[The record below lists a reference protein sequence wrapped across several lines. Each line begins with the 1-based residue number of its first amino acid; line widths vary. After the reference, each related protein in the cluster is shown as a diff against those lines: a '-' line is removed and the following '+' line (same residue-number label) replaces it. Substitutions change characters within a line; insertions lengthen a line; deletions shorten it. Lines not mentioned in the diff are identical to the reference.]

1 MPTYKHNDYYGYINN
16 IQEKAISNPEWF
28 WSESDDAS
36 QARQWLYNNGA
47 SSIIN
52 DIYKNTPDE
61 MKMSIPAKMLSKEI
75 RENRVID
82 TQRENTNK
90 IAKNVAEAGAAVA
103 GAPALISGFAAAP
116 IATGLSLTEGIL
128 GGIAGSVAGSKIGNN
143 VYTKTT
149 SPDEIGASISTNRKL
164 GSELGGLVGGLAGG
178 AVEAKVGAPME
189 NLMQNKYKWYR
200 PAETFTTAER
210 EAARNEWSSYLDNIQ
225 RYKSLYPKYTRK
237 YNGIVL
243 IEEPEI
249 LLNGSTRTPGA
260 VNNLPISEAGR
271 YTSRVNSF
279 IDAAE
284 NALNYYKSKGAFT
297 ITYPQP
303 KSFMDQMWMSTR
315 PKAKIVL
322 DDSITISKSANR
334 AGKAVIGM
342 VPDDSH
348 FYPIEVIG
356 HELGHNHPKFNKFID
371 LQGLTDNQKNT
382 ILKESP
388 YYQHFDYSKL
398 PGRAKSLLKP
408 KEGIDV
414 HDVEYNEGY
423 SDLFGM
429 KTNMYNLGIGK
440 NGKYNIVDL
449 LRYKYLTPYGK
460 HQRFLY
466 QRPGLRRQV
475 QALNESETW

>member
-47 SSIIN
+47 SSIVD

-61 MKMSIPAKMLSKEI
+61 MKMRIPAKMLSKEI
-75 RENRVID
+75 RENRVVD

-90 IAKNVAEAGAAVA
+90 IAKNVAEVGAAVA

-116 IATGLSLTEGIL
+116 IATGLGLV
-128 GGIAGSVAGSKIGNN
+128 GGVVGGVDGSFIGSKIGNN
-143 VYTKTT
+143 VYTRTT
-149 SPDEIGASISTNRKL
+149 SPDGIGASISTNKQL

-178 AVEAKVGAPME
+178 TVGAKAGAPME
-189 NLMQNKYKWYR
+189 SLMQNKYKWYR
-200 PAETFTTAER
+200 PAETFTAAER
-210 EAARNEWSSYLDNIQ
+210 EAARNEWSGYLDNIQ

-237 YNGIVL
+237 YDGITL
-243 IEEPEI
+243 KDDPEI
-249 LLNGSTRTPGA
+249 LLDWTYKPNTVSG
-260 VNNLPISEAGR
+260 LPISKAGR

-284 NALNYYKSKGAFT
+284 NALSYYKSKGSF
-297 ITYPQP
+297 IRTYPHP
-303 KSFMDQMWMSTR
+303 NDLVSQMWMSTR
-315 PKAKIVL
+315 PKTKIVL
-322 DDSITISKSANR
+322 DDRLTISKSANR

-342 VPDDSH
+342 QPDDSH

-371 LQGLTDNQKNT
+371 LQGLTDNQKNA
-382 ILKESP
+382 ILNESP
-388 YYQHFDYSKL
+388 YYKHFDYSKL

-408 KEGIDV
+408 KEGIDI
-414 HDVEYNEGY
+414 HDAEYNEGY

-440 NGKYNIVDL
+440 DGKYNIIDL

>member
-1 MPTYKHNDYYGYINN
+1 MPTYKHNDYYGYINK

-61 MKMSIPAKMLSKEI
+61 MKMRIPAKMLSKEI
-75 RENRVID
+75 RENRVVD

-90 IAKNVAEAGAAVA
+90 IAKNVAEVGAAVA

-116 IATGLSLTEGIL
+116 IATGFGLVSGTV
-128 GGIAGSVAGSKIGNN
+128 GGVVGSFIGSKIGNS
-143 VYTKTT
+143 VYTRTT
-149 SPDEIGASISTNRKL
+149 SPDGIGASISTNKQL

-178 AVEAKVGAPME
+178 AIGAKVGAPME
-189 NLMQNKYKWYR
+189 NLMQNKYKWYY
-200 PAETFTTAER
+200 PAETFTAAER
-210 EAARNEWSSYLDNIQ
+210 EAARNEWTGYLDNIQ

-237 YNGIVL
+237 YDGFRIDD
-243 IEEPEI
+243 PEI
-249 LLNGSTRTPGA
+249 LLDWTYKPNTVSG
-260 VNNLPISEAGR
+260 LPISKAGR

-297 ITYPQP
+297 TTYPQP
-303 KSFMDQMWMSTR
+303 NDLVSQMRMSTR

-322 DDSITISKSANR
+322 DDRLTISKSANR

-342 VPDDSH
+342 QPDDSH

-371 LQGLTDNQKNT
+371 LRGLTDNQKNA
-382 ILKESP
+382 ILNESP
-388 YYQHFDYSKL
+388 YYKHFDYSKL

-408 KEGIDV
+408 KEGIDT
-414 HDVEYNEGY
+414 HDAEYNEGY

-440 NGKYNIVDL
+440 DGKYNIVDL